1 MNVQD
6 ADDAYEAHSY
16 RGLFYALGASDR
28 IRKLAL
34 DQWNAITRLYDDA
47 SEGVGHPAF
56 KVQLHDEYYFDN
68 DWFHM
73 GEGNQTFY
81 SLGLVDL
88 RDPDYVRRARRFA
101 DLYLGENL
109 ECANYDPDHRVIRS
123 PFHGSTG
130 PIHHADLE
138 RVKIALDPVYR
149 PGGIP
154 RGHAQRA
161 NMHPLVVDLEEDWY
175 EDLERRQEICRLFDE
190 VVLHTDIPDN
200 LACTALVTSVYLCT
214 GEEDYKKWV
223 LDYTEAWMERTRT
236 NDGIIPDNVGPT
248 GKIGEGRNGQWW
260 GGWYGWNSRNSA
272 RNAFLA
278 ATIAGECC
286 VLLTGDFQYLD
297 LIRSQVELL
306 LDLSK
311 TREDGQLL
319 VPTRMTPDGYGRWR
333 FPLRSSRAPCHHPS
347 PSRFQYYDGQ
357 NPDWPVKRLEAE
369 YRFVSAIYEHMR
381 LDTRD
386 EAAIVKESLWPP
398 NPVVVKGLV
407 QVTMGSP
414 QPIYNGGLLR
424 AQVRYFDGES
434 GRPGLPEDVA
444 ALVDALAS
452 DRVGIQLHNLSG
464 SETRTVLVQAG
475 AFGEHGFLDIGF
487 ETESRE
493 GLDRHA
499 ALWLRDQKPWT
510 KRQVRVDD
518 RSFAVRLPPSTSIRL
533 RCGLRRFAHDP
544 SCQTA

>member
-1 MNVQD
+1 M
-6 ADDAYEAHSY
+6 
-16 RGLFYALGASDR
+16 
-28 IRKLAL
+28 
-34 DQWNAITRLYDDA
+34 
-47 SEGVGHPAF
+47 
-56 KVQLHDEYYFDN
+56 LH
-68 DWFHM
+68 
-73 GEGNQTFY
+73 
-81 SLGLVDL
+81 
-88 RDPDYVRRARRFA
+88 A
-101 DLYLGENL
+101 
-109 ECANYDPDHRVIRS
+109 
-123 PFHGSTG
+123 
-130 PIHHADLE
+130 
-138 RVKIALDPVYR
+138 
-149 PGGIP
+149 
-154 RGHAQRA
+154 
-161 NMHPLVVDLEEDWY
+161 
-175 EDLERRQEICRLFDE
+175 
-190 VVLHTDIPDN
+190 DIPDN
-200 LACTALVTSVYLCT
+200 LACTALVTNAYLCT
-214 GEEDYKKWV
+214 GEEKYRTWV
-223 LDYTEAWMERTRT
+223 LDYTEKWMERTRA
-236 NDGIIPDNVGPT
+236 NGGIIPDNVGPT
-248 GKIGEGRNGQWW
+248 GKIGERRNGQWW

-286 VLLTGDFQYLD
+286 LLLTGDFQYLD
-297 LIRSQVELL
+297 LIRSQIELL

-319 VPTRMTPDGYGRWR
+319 VPTHMTPGGWSERKPMDLQWLARLYHATMDSRDLDLILRLREGDRERDWNEVESATD
-333 FPLRSSRAPCHHPS
+333 RSSGNLEA
-347 PSRFQYYDGQ
+347 RFQYYDGQ
-357 NPDWPVKRLEAE
+357 NPDWPVKRLEAD
-369 YRFVSAIYEHMR
+369 YRFVSAMYEHMR

-386 EAAIVKESLWPP
+386 EEAIIEESRWPP

-424 AQVRYFDGES
+424 AQVRYFDEES

-444 ALVDALAS
+444 ALVDELAS
-452 DRVGIQLHNLSG
+452 DRVGIHLHNLSG